1 MLLFRQENLAS
12 DGEEAMP
19 IYEYVC
25 DACGERFDKLFLS
38 IKRIPAEIECPQ
50 CQSVDVQ
57 RVMSAPAVRSGD
69 GAAGTAI
76 VEDSTPTKP
85 PVIGR
90 KEIQAAQEKKRQL
103 REQAK
108 YGD

>member
-1 MLLFRQENLAS
+1 
-12 DGEEAMP
+12 MP

-25 DACGERFDKLFLS
+25 DQCGERFDKLFLS
-38 IKRIPAEIECPQ
+38 ISRVPDEIECPH
-50 CQSVDVQ
+50 CESVEVQ
-57 RVMSAPAVRSGD
+57 RIMSAAAVRSGD
-69 GAAGTAI
+69 GAVGREI
-76 VEDSTPTKP
+76 VEESTPSKP

-90 KEIQAAQEKKRQL
+90 KEIQAAQEQKRQL